1 MENVDNLEELQKMI
15 KKSGILVIDFTASWC
30 APCKGMKK
38 MLKRL
43 EKEYPEV
50 DIAVVD
56 IDEAEDLMAEFEVQA
71 VPTYIVYK
79 KGKHVLREE
88 GTPIT
93 YKRFLKKLDL

>member
-1 MENVDNLEELQKMI
+1 MKEVDDLVDLQGMI
-15 KKSGILVIDFTASWC
+15 SSSDILLVDFTASWC

-43 EKEYPEV
+43 EKDFPEL

-56 IDEAEDLMAEFEVQA
+56 IDESEEIMREYDINA
-71 VPTYIVYK
+71 VPTYILFK
-79 KGKHVLREE
+79 KGVRVFRDE

-93 YKRFLKKLDL
+93 YKRFVKKLDL